1 MPYSV
6 DIERP
11 NTPSAAN
18 LLCTSRRRFAITK
31 ILLLLSFASCSSFAQ
46 TSDEAETEWVE
57 SAELWQAHVDDISE
71 QLTAPIINH
80 CEGLLSHNEPVAVAP
95 ISQSPYMNLYLDPAF
110 NTRNRRIT
118 NSQTEQVHRPMTN
131 SADAWNNDESLM
143 VLHRFEKSDPTP
155 KFVLMDGNNYQMLGD
170 LNIPAV
176 ASDTVFWS
184 QYNPLSVFYV
194 DDHEQAGQLKR
205 FDIASGTQEVIADFA
220 PICAANGFPA
230 TQGVFTKPSLNDE
243 LFAYQCGIKN
253 GKSLAVAYEY
263 TSDEFHS
270 LAIGAETQW
279 SLMTPLQAMP
289 EGEGFWLQGVP
300 LTNTLDI
307 NLSSPHME
315 ALTASNGESISIFD
329 QQSSN
334 WKALSTMDYGEF
346 ENFVKEQPAP
356 TYFSEIVLVNTENSK
371 QTELCRVA
379 HHRSFGKDA
388 ANAGYDALLG
398 ETVTTLSPSGSR
410 VLFNSDWYDNGSVDT
425 YAIELPSF
433 TRLQLEG
440 EWADKQTPAMIT
452 RIAQAG
458 SKFAYSRALVSENET
473 PAITTGTG
481 RINGRSIHLEY
492 TTKVSDKSV
501 AGECKGTV
509 QNDVNDIAFEC
520 TDNHF
525 GTATYNLIRQ

>member
-1 MPYSV
+1 MPITV
-6 DIERP
+6 DIKSP
-11 NTPSAAN
+11 SVLNTAS
-18 LLCTSRRRFAITK
+18 LLRAKSRRIAVTE
-31 ILLLLSFASCSSFAQ
+31 ILLLLCFTSCGSFAQ
-46 TSDEAETEWVE
+46 VNEEPETEWVE

-71 QLTAPIINH
+71 QLTAPVINH
-80 CEGLLSHNEPVAVAP
+80 CEGLVSHNDPVVVAP

-110 NTRNRRIT
+110 NTRNRRIS

-131 SADAWNNDESLM
+131 SADAWNNDESLLI
-143 VLHRFEKSDPTP
+143 LHRFDKADPTP

-176 ASDTVFWS
+176 ASDTVYWS

-194 DDHEQAGQLKR
+194 DNHEQAGQLKR

-220 PICAANGFPA
+220 PICEANGFPA
-230 TQGVFTKPSLNDE
+230 NQGVFTKPSLNDE
-243 LFAYQCGIKN
+243 LFAYQCGTKN
-253 GKSLAVAYEY
+253 GKSLAVSYEY
-263 TSDEFHS
+263 TSDEYHT
-270 LAIGAETQW
+270 LAMGTQTQW
-279 SLMTPLQAMP
+279 PLTATLQAMP
-289 EGEGFWLQGVP
+289 EGNGFWLQGVS
-300 LTNTLDI
+300 LNNTLEA
-307 NLSSPHME
+307 NSSSAQLE
-315 ALTASNGESISIFD
+315 ALTASNGKSISIFD

-334 WKALSTMDYGEF
+334 WKALTTMGYGEF
-346 ENFVKEQPAP
+346 ENFTKEQPAP
-356 TYFSEIVLVNTENSK
+356 TYFSEIVLVQTENSE

-379 HHRSFGKDA
+379 HHRSTGRKA
-388 ANAGYDALLG
+388 TNAGYNALLG
-398 ETVTTLSPSGSR
+398 ESVATLSPSGSR

-433 TRLQLEG
+433 TRLQLAG
-440 EWADKQTPAMIT
+440 EWADKQTPSMIT

-473 PAITTGTG
+473 PVITTGTG

-501 AGECKGTV
+501 SGECNGTV
-509 QNDVNDIAFEC
+509 QNDINDIAFEC

-525 GTATYNLIRQ
+525 GTSTYNLVR